1 MHARMPF
8 IACTAALA
16 VVAVLAVP
24 SAFAQSAEG
33 RSPDADETLLGLDF
47 DLYIE
52 TVEPVFLAR
61 RPGNARCVACHSSG
75 GGNAFLEPLPPG
87 RETWDEEQSFRNFER
102 VQRLVVPGAPTESAL
117 LVNPLVEEAGG
128 SRWHAGG
135 KHWDSQAD
143 DEWRALARW
152 VNTTSVALDF
162 GFYRDR
168 VEPVF
173 IARRPGN
180 ARCVACHSS
189 GGGNAFL
196 EPLPPG
202 RETWDEEQSFR
213 NFERVQRLVVPGAPT
228 ESVLL
233 VNPLVEEAGGS
244 RWHAGGK
251 HWTTQ
256 DADEWQT
263 LAAWVRGRMTP

>member
-1 MHARMPF
+1 MFARTPF
-8 IACTAALA
+8 IAVAALA
-16 VVAVLAVP
+16 AAAVLAAP
-24 SAFAQSAEG
+24 PAAAQTPAAG
-33 RSPDADETLLGLDF
+33 ETLLGLDF
-47 DLYIE
+47 DLYLE
-52 TVEPVFLAR
+52 TVEPVFLNR
-61 RPGNARCVACHSSG
+61 RPGNARCVVCHSTG

-102 VQRLVVPGAPTESAL
+102 VQRLVVAGAPMESVL
-117 LVNPLVEEAGG
+117 LVNPLTEEAGG

-135 KHWDSQAD
+135 KHWESPD
-143 DEWRALARW
+143 DEEWQALARW

-162 GFYRDR
+162 GFYRDH
-168 VEPVF
+168 VEPIF
-173 IARRPGN
+173 LNRRPGN
-180 ARCVACHSS
+180 ARCVVCHST

-202 RETWDEEQSFR
+202 RDNWDEEQSFR
-213 NFERVQRLVVPGAPT
+213 NFERVQRLVVPGAPM

-233 VNPLVEEAGGS
+233 VNPLTEEAGGS

-251 HWTTQ
+251 HWTTP

-263 LAAWVRGRMTP
+263 LAAWVGGQVAP

>member
-1 MHARMPF
+1 MFARTPF
-8 IACTAALA
+8 IAGAAALA
-16 VVAVLAVP
+16 AVIV
-24 SAFAQSAEG
+24 FAPPPAAAQPPAAG
-33 RSPDADETLLGLDF
+33 ETLLGLDF
-47 DLYIE
+47 DLYLE
-52 TVEPVFLAR
+52 TVEPVFLNR
-61 RPGNARCVACHSSG
+61 RPGNARCVVCHSTG

-102 VQRLVVPGAPTESAL
+102 VQRLVVPGAPMESVL
-117 LVNPLVEEAGG
+117 LVNPLTEEAGG

-135 KHWDSQAD
+135 KHWESPN
-143 DEWRALARW
+143 DEEWQALARW
-152 VNTTSVALDF
+152 VNMTSVGLDF
-162 GFYRDR
+162 GFYRDH
-168 VEPVF
+168 VEPIF
-173 IARRPGN
+173 LNRRPGN
-180 ARCVACHSS
+180 ARCVVCHST

-213 NFERVQRLVVPGAPT
+213 NFERVQRLVVPGAPM

-233 VNPLVEEAGGS
+233 VNPLTEEAGGS

-251 HWTTQ
+251 HWTTP

-263 LAAWVRGRMTP
+263 LAAWVGGQVAP

>member
-1 MHARMPF
+1 MHARTPF

-16 VVAVLAVP
+16 VAAVLAVP
-24 SAFAQSAEG
+24 PAFAQPAEG
-33 RSPDADETLLGLDF
+33 RSPDVDETLLGLDF

-102 VQRLVVPGAPTESAL
+102 VLGLVAPGAPMESAL

-135 KHWDSQAD
+135 KHWDSQAH

-173 IARRPGN
+173 LARRPGN